1 MKHEDKLIR
10 ILVIEDSDEDF
21 EAFMRVVKSFAGS
34 FYIDRCTDG
43 DTALDFLFH
52 QEEYADP
59 TIAPRPNLILLD
71 LNLPGTDGR
80 EVLVAVRNHEKLKL
94 IPIVVF
100 TTSSNQKDV
109 KFCYSQGA
117 NGYILKQ
124 MGLSA
129 LTDSLHTL
137 FRYWFEFSI
146 LPELL

>member
-52 QEEYADP
+52 EEEYADP